1 MYHSTGA
8 GKLGRLAE
16 EKKETYKEPK
26 ERIVATMVF
35 FESLICVCQ
44 RIIAG
49 RMAQARSVTMVLAVD
64 VYDKPNI
71 EVIGEHSPRPSA
83 MILGSQLAATGRHS
97 SRMPIKVVI
106 NVAIVNP
113 NRLYTAM
120 RSFGMVVAIRSMVM
134 QMDVLTKHNAVT

>member
-1 MYHSTGA
+1 M
-8 GKLGRLAE
+8 
-16 EKKETYKEPK
+16 
-26 ERIVATMVF
+26 IF

-44 RIIAG
+44 RSIAG

-64 VYDKPNI
+64 VYDKPSM
-71 EVIGEHSPRPSA
+71 EVVGEHSPRPSA

-97 SRMPIKVVI
+97 SRMPMKVVI
-106 NVAIVNP
+106 KVAIVNP